1 MNLENFQSGVVKFNN
16 LVFGKITQR
25 NGLQGLFSKINLP
38 QNGYFLEI
46 GSKTGYALPIIQK
59 YFSPKKIIGTD
70 IDEESLKIAKK
81 NIEKKGLKNN
91 IEIETAD
98 AQNLP
103 FQSETFDSVFMFAT
117 LHHIPDWK
125 KAISEVS
132 RVLKEKGYF
141 VFREPLAKFYKIP
154 LTKYFDRPAALF
166 EEEELKKALNLNN
179 LKIIYFNWRGF
190 YKDFFH
196 ASVEIVCQKCLI

>member
-1 MNLENFQSGVVKFNN
+1 MSSINFQSGIVRFNN
-16 LVFGKITQR
+16 LVFGKVIQK

-46 GSKTGYALPIIQK
+46 GSKNGYALPIIQK
-59 YFSPKKIIGTD
+59 YFSPKKLIGTD
-70 IDEESLKIAKK
+70 IDENSLKVAKENIIKKELK
-81 NIEKKGLKNN
+81 NIEIK
-91 IEIETAD
+91 TAD
-98 AQNLP
+98 AQRLP
-103 FQSETFDSVFMFAT
+103 FQSSIFDTVFMFAT

-154 LTKYFDRPAALF
+154 FTKYFDRPAALF
-166 EEEELKKALNLNN
+166 TEEELKNI
-179 LKIIYFNWRGF
+179 LKFHNFKITYFNWRGF
-190 YKDFFH
+190 YKNFFH
-196 ASVEIVCQKCLI
+196 ASVEVVCQKC